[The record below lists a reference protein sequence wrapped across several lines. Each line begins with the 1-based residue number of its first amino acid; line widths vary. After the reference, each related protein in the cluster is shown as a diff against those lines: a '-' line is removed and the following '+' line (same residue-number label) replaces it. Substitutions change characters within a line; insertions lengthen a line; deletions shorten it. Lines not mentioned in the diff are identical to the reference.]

1 MHDLH
6 DMSEET
12 YDIAREQYE
21 RRYMAALA
29 QRIRAIREERG
40 LTQQSVARA
49 AGIASD
55 MVSRLENGHYTSPG
69 LRTLL
74 RIADGMGVPLALLL
88 PDLPGPTASPES
100 TLLALLNSVAQR
112 AQPHELELLLDLA
125 KVVIGRDRP

>member
-1 MHDLH
+1 
-6 DMSEET
+6 MSEET
-12 YDIAREQYE
+12 YDLAREQYE

-88 PDLPGPTASPES
+88 PELPGPAASPES

-112 AQPHELELLLDLA
+112 AQPQELELLLDLA
-125 KVVIGRDRP
+125 RVVIGRDRP